1 MSFKQG
7 QFYAIQGKD
16 SDGRAV
22 FIEAPETNHAEK
34 LKKLARKTAIRNNPL
49 YSYDD
54 DEYYGDRS
62 SIKMSENPF
71 ALKTW
76 PVGSKIKDVIDAMR
90 SIRSSFG
97 AHVDPT
103 SLKIV
108 IVATVIEPYAPESP
122 SDEETELR
130 RFVLEKLSIEE
141 QKLLKVDHWA
151 VYNKLADRSMLK
163 DEDED

>member
-16 SDGRAV
+16 SDGRTV
-22 FIEAPETNHAEK
+22 FVEGPEINHAEK
-34 LKKLARKTAIRNNPL
+34 LKKLARKAAIRNNPL
-49 YSYDD
+49 YNYDD
-54 DEYYGDRS
+54 DDYYGDSR
-62 SIKMSENPF
+62 SIKISENPF

-76 PVGSKIKDVIDAMR
+76 PVNSKVKDIIDAMR
-90 SIRSSFG
+90 SIRSNCG
-97 AHVDPT
+97 ANVDPT

-108 IVATVIEPYAPESP
+108 IVATVIEAYTPESP

-141 QKLLKVDHWA
+141 QKLLKVEHWA
-151 VYNKLADRSMLK
+151 VYNKLADRSML
-163 DEDED
+163 EDDNED

>member
-16 SDGRAV
+16 SDGRTV
-22 FIEAPETNHAEK
+22 FIEAPEVNPAEK
-34 LKKLARKTAIRNNPL
+34 LKKVARRAAIRNNPL
-49 YSYDD
+49 YTYEDD
-54 DEYYGDRS
+54 DYYGDS
-62 SIKMSENPF
+62 HSIKISENPF

-76 PVGSKIKDVIDAMR
+76 PVTSKVKDVIDAMR
-90 SIRSSFG
+90 SIRSSCG

-141 QKLLKVDHWA
+141 QKLLKVEHWA
-151 VYNKLADRSMLK
+151 VYNKLADRSML
-163 DEDED
+163 EDDNED